1 MAVKPATSWLNTDKD
16 SELINDITAI
26 IMAVDANVAIYATPA
41 PPLASIQTE
50 LDSFTDDVAATVDG
64 GPSATA
70 KKKNQRLILVGLVR
84 QLASYVQVACG
95 GNMTKLLL
103 SAFPVQKPTRSPI
116 GVLSAPSNPTLV
128 LGKRSGEL
136 DASVNPVFGASTY
149 NWKLTSSVVGEAA
162 RSAQTTASYVT
173 FTGLTPGVTYTMT
186 CYVVGAAGPS
196 DPSKPASQMAV

>member
-1 MAVKPATSWLNTDKD
+1 MLVKPSIQWLNKD
-16 SELINDITAI
+16 SDAQLINDLTAI

-50 LDSFTDDVAATVDG
+50 LDTFIADVAAAVG
-64 GPSATA
+64 GGLSTTS
-70 KKKNQRLILVGLVR
+70 KKNNQRLIVTGLGR

-103 SAFPVQKPTRSPI
+103 SAFPVQKPERSPI
-116 GVLSAPSNPTLV
+116 GVLSVPSNPTLV

-136 DASVNPVFGASTY
+136 DAAVNPMFGASTY
-149 NWKLTSSVVGEAA
+149 NWKLTSSVAGEAV
-162 RSAQTTASYVT
+162 RLAQTTASYVT